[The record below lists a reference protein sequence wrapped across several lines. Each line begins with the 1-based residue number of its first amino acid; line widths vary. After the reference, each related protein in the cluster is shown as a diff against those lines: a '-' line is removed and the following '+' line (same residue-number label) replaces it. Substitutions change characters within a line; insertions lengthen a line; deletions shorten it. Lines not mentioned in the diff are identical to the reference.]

1 MIEWIQENFLIPM
14 AAGVI
19 ALIIA
24 SVEKKFLKEDDKLRE
39 LREKQLSTAYGPLKM
54 LLVKYDTEM
63 LGRQELINAMQDI
76 WNNYY
81 LFLDNSLN
89 QCIAEIISS
98 APDEDLKSK
107 LYKIKR
113 EIESKYN
120 YLRKKVNYQ
129 IGIVDYRNKIDYNS
143 DVLLFVIG
151 IAVIIV
157 VFLWVTGASND
168 IIIIVVVI
176 ALICA
181 CMFSVRLIWYSLR
194 MAFDRIKKKY

>member
-24 SVEKKFLKEDDKLRE
+24 SVEKKFLKEDDELRE

-89 QCIAEIISS
+89 QCIVEIISS
-98 APDEDLKSK
+98 APDADLKSK

-113 EIESKYN
+113 EVESKYN
-120 YLRKKVNYQ
+120 YLRKKVNYE

-157 VFLWVTGASND
+157 AFLWVTGASND
-168 IIIIVVVI
+168 IIIIVVAI

-181 CMFSVRLIWYSLR
+181 FIFSVRLIWYFLR